1 VRPVRR
7 LTAWRVSSERLGAQL
22 LLVGLVVAAG
32 AVAHAQG
39 PAAAIPGGGAT
50 AMPSSTTAGAGGAA
64 AGTAAPGAPS
74 GMPGDVASP
83 GFRLGS
89 SEVAI
94 VGGNVASARERAV
107 TEALKQAVGQ
117 AITAI
122 APEAPTQ
129 PKTVAQ
135 ILGKVRVFVRRY
147 RSLQEGEVGASRYG
161 VKLEAEVDE
170 AAVRRAFERGALP
183 AATVPPTAA
192 PSYFV
197 VAGGVLEGTDAVIKA
212 LVGAGLR
219 TERAPAVAWDQPR
232 ALEAGSRAG
241 LSTVAFVNATATPEG
256 EVRGVG
262 VEAVSCTIALRLVA
276 AGTGAAVAEDT
287 QTVRA
292 FSTRTDE
299 ARRDCFARA
308 AAAVLPHA
316 VPQGSAVRGAPDL
329 RTVTVEVDVVEPGAV
344 QPLLKQ
350 LRGSGSVSAVDV
362 RRIVPG
368 RVELQVRSRMTAPAL
383 VALLGRDTSGAVAF
397 SAAEAAGDLVRV
409 RARLREEVSP
419 PGAVPLPAPG
429 ASSAPPL
436 GVPRPDGAL

>member
-1 VRPVRR
+1 M
-7 LTAWRVSSERLGAQL
+7 AWRVSSERLGVQL
-22 LLVGLVVAAG
+22 SLVGLLLAAG
-32 AVAHAQG
+32 AAARAQG
-39 PAAAIPGGGAT
+39 PAA
-50 AMPSSTTAGAGGAA
+50 PSSTTASAGGAA
-64 AGTAAPGAPS
+64 AAVPAGAAAPGAPS

-122 APEAPTQ
+122 APEASSQ

-147 RSLQEGEVGASRYG
+147 RSFQEGEVGTSRYG

-183 AATVPPTAA
+183 AATMPPTAA

-197 VAGGVLEGTDAVIKA
+197 VAGGVPEGTDAVIKA
-212 LVGAGLR
+212 LGGAGLR
-219 TERAPAVAWDQPR
+219 TERARAVAWDQAR

-256 EVRGVG
+256 EVRGAG

-276 AGTGAAVAEDT
+276 AGTGAAVAEDS

-292 FSTRTDE
+292 FSTRADE

-308 AAAVLPHA
+308 AAAAVLPHA
-316 VPQGSAVRGAPDL
+316 VPQGAGVRGAPDL

-409 RARLREEVSP
+409 RARLREEISP
-419 PGAVPLPAPG
+419 PGAVPLPVPAATSASPPAGAP
-429 ASSAPPL
+429 APST